1 MTTGALESLRRY
13 VLNSRQYLENALLFL
28 QKGEAG
34 KAGELLWGS
43 VAEALQAVAASRGV
57 RLANHRSLR
66 YFAGAIAKELGDA
79 ALAQGFRD
87 ADRLHSN
94 FYEVELE
101 PADVAGVLE
110 PIRTTVGKLFALIP
124 EEALREKLKPDSNG

>member
-1 MTTGALESLRRY
+1 M
-13 VLNSRQYLENALLFL
+13 ENALVFL
-28 QKGEAG
+28 QRGEAG
-34 KAGELLWGS
+34 KASEFLWGS

-66 YFAGAIAKELGDA
+66 YFATTLAKELGDRS
-79 ALAQGFRD
+79 LIEGFSH

-101 PADVAGVLE
+101 LADVAAVVE
-110 PIRTTVGKLFALIP
+110 PIRNTVAKLFALIP
-124 EEALREKLKPDSNG
+124 EEALREKLEPDSHG